1 MRPADLHTKIFLDSG
16 SVEHTKDALEKIGFL
31 DGQTTNPS
39 LIAKSPGAQ
48 ARLAAG
54 QKFSSEEVNAFYKQT
69 VTDIRSCIPDGSI
82 SIEVY
87 ADASTSA
94 EEMIADGTEM
104 NTLISGAHIKLPTTV
119 EGLKAARH
127 FVDVGVNVNM
137 TLVFSQQQ
145 AAAVYA
151 ATVGAKKGQVY
162 LSPFIG
168 RLDDIGQDGMNLIAN
183 ILKMYREQGDGHVEV
198 LTASV
203 RSLDH
208 LLGAIALG
216 SDIITA
222 PMKHLLAW
230 QDAGAKVP
238 EAFTYERSDLAP
250 IVYEELDL
258 TNDANAFN
266 IQHDLTD
273 TGLKRF
279 AEDWHTLLKEDSE

>member
-1 MRPADLHTKIFLDSG
+1 MRPEHLQTKLFLDSG
-16 SVEHTKDALEKIGFL
+16 SAEDTRAIIDALGFI

-48 ARLAAG
+48 ARLEAG
-54 QKFSSEEVNAFYKQT
+54 EKFSAGEVDEFYKQT
-69 VTDIRSCIPDGSI
+69 VTDIRALISDGSI

-87 ADASTSA
+87 ADADTTA
-94 EEMIADGTEM
+94 EEMIQHGTQM
-104 NTLISGAHIKLPTTV
+104 NTWIPGAHIKLPTTA

-127 FVDVGVNVNM
+127 FVDTGVHVNM

-151 ATVGAKKGQVY
+151 ATTGARKGQVY

-168 RLDDIGQDGMNLIAN
+168 RLDDIGQDGMSLIAN

-208 LLGAIALG
+208 LTGAIALG

-230 QDAGAKVP
+230 QEAGAEVP
-238 EAFTYERSDLAP
+238 ETFMYERSDLEP
-250 IVYEELDL
+250 ITYEALDL
-258 TNDANAFN
+258 TNDADSFD

-273 TGLKRF
+273 KGLKKF
-279 AEDWHTLLKEDSE
+279 AEDWNSLLSNL